1 MIAKILVV
9 DDNPD
14 IAGMLS
20 ILLSL
25 AGHETQVATNGED
38 ALGRLAEH
46 DFDVIISDVMMPQLD
61 GAGLWRELGRR
72 HPQYTERMIFMTG
85 AQDPSI
91 LAFLDR
97 VAAPVLWKPFTI
109 GDVTRE
115 VELVLDAATAAAVS
129 GGGSAGSARH

>member
-1 MIAKILVV
+1 
-9 DDNPD
+9 
-14 IAGMLS
+14 
-20 ILLSL
+20 
-25 AGHETQVATNGED
+25 
-38 ALGRLAEH
+38 
-46 DFDVIISDVMMPQLD
+46 
-61 GAGLWRELGRR
+61 
-72 HPQYTERMIFMTG
+72 MIFMTG

-129 GGGSAGSARH
+129 GGGSAGSPRH